1 MALDKEKISKRIDEI
16 FHQSIEVKLDFLKKN
31 KSNLIDVVEVFAAAF
46 KTGHKLLAFGNG
58 GSACDTQHFVGE
70 FVNRF
75 MHDRRPLPALA
86 LTADMSILTS
96 TANDYCYEDVFVR
109 QLSALGQRG
118 DVAFGITTSG
128 NSENVVRALKKAKE
142 MGLETIALTGN
153 DGGKVGKIVDHH
165 INVGLGKT
173 PRIQETHIV
182 VCHLIVEM
190 LDNIL
195 FDLPYVTHEAH
206 SFESQK

>member
-1 MALDKEKISKRIDEI
+1 MPTLDKEKVSKRMDEI

-31 KSNLIDVVEVFAAAF
+31 KTKLIDVVDVFVQAF
-46 KTGHKLLAFGNG
+46 KSGHKLLAFGNG

-75 MHDRRPLPALA
+75 MHDRPPLPALA

-96 TANDYCYEDVFVR
+96 TANDYSYEDVFVR
-109 QLSALGQRG
+109 QLTALGQKG
-118 DVAFGITTSG
+118 DIAFGITTSG
-128 NSENVVRALKKAKE
+128 NSENVVRALKKARD
-142 MGLETIALTGN
+142 MGLVTVGLTGN

-182 VCHLIVEM
+182 VCHLICEM
-190 LDNIL
+190 TDNIL
-195 FDLPYVTHEAH
+195 FDLPYVGH
-206 SFESQK
+206 S